1 MEWPIGVFSMMAVM
15 AGLIG
20 GTIGIRMIYVDD
32 GYRKII
38 AQVIKKRKSDN
49 ITPNNCAEEQADLT
63 NNKDSNQRGII
74 FDAFC
79 MSGIIFV
86 GLITALSII
95 SDLRISVILSG
106 LLFIMSTIHF
116 QHHARKV
123 LKNLL

>member
-20 GTIGIRMIYVDD
+20 GTIGVRMIYVDD

-63 NNKDSNQRGII
+63 NSKDSNRRGII

-79 MSGIIFV
+79 MGGIIFV

-95 SDLRISVILSG
+95 SDLQISATISG